1 VITVLYP
8 DLKNRGLSLIIEDGT
23 RLDNPA
29 SPTSFDI
36 TVLDPKVLDPKTGL
50 SVCTSWILSTR
61 FQFPTTPQDAR
72 IYSFSANGAVVGRD
86 ELEKLNSL
94 VDAHP
99 EWSDVQVLEALT
111 KAGAEFAPAAK
122 DRFIQALPM
131 AGLELLLG
139 KFRVVSMNFSI
150 RDEEQLKQH
159 LASSMLLWEADLE
172 TEKPSRGHRKYY
184 ALFEPFRGRLVSLTA
199 RSLMP

>member
-1 VITVLYP
+1 VLYP
-8 DLKNRGLSLIIEDGT
+8 ELKNRGLSLIIEDES
-23 RLDNPA
+23 RLDNHA
-29 SPTSFDI
+29 SPSSFTI
-36 TVLDPKVLDPKTGL
+36 KVLDPKVLDPKTGL
-50 SVCTSWILSTR
+50 SECTSWLISAG
-61 FQFPTTPQDAR
+61 FQTPITPPDAR
-72 IYSFSANGAVVGRD
+72 IYSFSSNGSIVSGD

-111 KAGAEFAPAAK
+111 QAGAEFGPIAK
-122 DRFIQALPM
+122 DRFVKALPM

-139 KFRVVSMNFSI
+139 KFRVGSVNFSI
-150 RDEEQLKQH
+150 RDAEQLKQH
-159 LASSMLLWEADLE
+159 LASSTLLWEADLE

-199 RSLMP
+199 KSLMP